1 MKVGY
6 TTGIR
11 GMEIRYGPW
20 EDQVKPSGDH
30 IPGNTVVNETF
41 DPMYEPSLL
50 LSYLTW
56 AVKTICSRRLASL
69 TINFVC
75 AKREAA
81 SENTTQCKL
90 PAAQRYR
97 SVSDGGV
104 LLSAVPV
111 HGYQRR
117 ARVTLGTGQ
126 WVSQR
131 WRRTSLCGTCPC
143 PRLPEASPSHPGDRA
158 VGQSAMVV
166 YFFLRYLSTATKGE
180 PESPWGQ
187 GSGSVSDGGVLLS
200 AVPVHG
206 YQR

>member
-69 TINFVC
+69 TTNFVC
-75 AKREAA
+75 AKRAAA
-81 SENTTQCKL
+81 SKPPPHANCPLHNVTV
-90 PAAQRYR
+90 AYVMQR
-97 SVSDGGV
+97 
-104 LLSAVPV
+104 
-111 HGYQRR
+111 
-117 ARVTLGTGQ
+117 
-126 WVSQR
+126 
-131 WRRTSLCGTCPC
+131 
-143 PRLPEASPSHPGDRA
+143 DRA
-158 VGQSAMVV
+158 
-166 YFFLRYLSTATKGE
+166 
-180 PESPWGQ
+180 
-187 GSGSVSDGGVLLS
+187 
-200 AVPVHG
+200 
-206 YQR
+206 

>member
-56 AVKTICSRRLASL
+56 AVKTICSRRLANL

-75 AKREAA
+75 AKRPAA
-81 SENTTQCKL
+81 SEPPLKLQL
-90 PAAQRYR
+90 PAAHRHISSKFRIRDAHRLACGGGKRSIGAKHWHVHCTCTLHPSSLSHTAPSRPCQGAPMYR
-97 SVSDGGV
+97 V
-104 LLSAVPV
+104 
-111 HGYQRR
+111 
-117 ARVTLGTGQ
+117 
-126 WVSQR
+126 W
-131 WRRTSLCGTCPC
+131 CP
-143 PRLPEASPSHPGDRA
+143 
-158 VGQSAMVV
+158 
-166 YFFLRYLSTATKGE
+166 
-180 PESPWGQ
+180 
-187 GSGSVSDGGVLLS
+187 
-200 AVPVHG
+200 
-206 YQR
+206 

>member
-69 TINFVC
+69 TTNFVC
-75 AKREAA
+75 AKRVAA
-81 SENTTQCKL
+81 SETPPNANCPLHNVTDCKL
-90 PAAQRYR
+90 PAAQRYTTR
-97 SVSDGGV
+97 FTV
-104 LLSAVPV
+104 AN
-111 HGYQRR
+111 
-117 ARVTLGTGQ
+117 TN
-126 WVSQR
+126 
-131 WRRTSLCGTCPC
+131 
-143 PRLPEASPSHPGDRA
+143 
-158 VGQSAMVV
+158 MV
-166 YFFLRYLSTATKGE
+166 
-180 PESPWGQ
+180 
-187 GSGSVSDGGVLLS
+187 
-200 AVPVHG
+200 
-206 YQR
+206 

>member
-69 TINFVC
+69 AYKFCLCEAIV
-75 AKREAA
+75 AA
-81 SENTTQCKL
+81 SKPPPPVNCPLHTLQTGAHVGLWLRCMQHEVGRVSHIRTQE
-90 PAAQRYR
+90 
-97 SVSDGGV
+97 
-104 LLSAVPV
+104 
-111 HGYQRR
+111 
-117 ARVTLGTGQ
+117 
-126 WVSQR
+126 W
-131 WRRTSLCGTCPC
+131 TCTN
-143 PRLPEASPSHPGDRA
+143 H
-158 VGQSAMVV
+158 M
-166 YFFLRYLSTATKGE
+166 
-180 PESPWGQ
+180 
-187 GSGSVSDGGVLLS
+187 
-200 AVPVHG
+200 
-206 YQR
+206 

>member
-69 TINFVC
+69 TTNFVC
-75 AKREAA
+75 AKRAAA
-81 SENTTQCKL
+81 SETPPTANCPLHNVTDWR
-90 PAAQRYR
+90 PR
-97 SVSDGGV
+97 GV
-104 LLSAVPV
+104 MA
-111 HGYQRR
+111 
-117 ARVTLGTGQ
+117 TL
-126 WVSQR
+126 
-131 WRRTSLCGTCPC
+131 
-143 PRLPEASPSHPGDRA
+143 H
-158 VGQSAMVV
+158 
-166 YFFLRYLSTATKGE
+166 AT
-180 PESPWGQ
+180 
-187 GSGSVSDGGVLLS
+187 
-200 AVPVHG
+200 
-206 YQR
+206 